1 MDTWAKL
8 VEALAALI
16 WPLLVL
22 VVVLRFAPAVRA
34 LIESAKSRRFTVK
47 LGGQELT
54 MDEVSE
60 QQNNL
65 IADLQAQ
72 VAALRE
78 AVGVE
83 NLPSTATDSPA
94 TAARRTAPAVLWV
107 DDQPKNNSYFV
118 QQLTAGGIDVDLAL
132 STAEGLQ
139 RFEDGNYR
147 LVVSDIGRREEGEY
161 RRRAGLEFLSA
172 IRAVNDK
179 VPVALYTSSRSA
191 RDHSRE
197 AAALGATLVTS
208 SPTELAELLRRSLR
222 EWSA

>member
-1 MDTWAKL
+1 MDNWAKL
-8 VEALAALI
+8 VKALAALV
-16 WPLLVL
+16 WPLLVI
-22 VVVLRFAPAVRA
+22 VVVLRFAPAMRA

-60 QQNNL
+60 QQGNL

-78 AVGVE
+78 AVGVD
-83 NLPSTATDSPA
+83 NLPSRPTDSPA
-94 TAARRTAPAVLWV
+94 DAAGRTAPVVLWV

-118 QQLTAGGIDVDLAL
+118 QQLTSGGIDVHLAL

-139 RFEDGNYR
+139 RFEGGNYR
-147 LVVSDIGRREEGEY
+147 LVVSDIGRKEEGEY
-161 RRRAGLEFLSA
+161 RRRAGLQLLSA
-172 IRAVNDK
+172 IRSVNDK
-179 VPVALYTSSRSA
+179 VPVALYTSSRGA
-191 RDHSRE
+191 REHSRE
-197 AAALGATLVTS
+197 ATDLGATLVTS
-208 SPTELAELLRRSLR
+208 SPTELANLLRISLP

>member
-1 MDTWAKL
+1 MDSWVKL
-8 VEALAALI
+8 VEALAALF

-22 VVVLRFAPAVRA
+22 VLVLRFAPAVRA

-60 QQNNL
+60 QQANL
-65 IADLQAQ
+65 IGDLQTQ

-78 AVGVE
+78 AVGVDS
-83 NLPSTATDSPA
+83 LPSRATDSPA
-94 TAARRTAPAVLWV
+94 DAPDRTAPIVLWV
-107 DDQPKNNSYFV
+107 DDRPKNNSWFL

-139 RFEDGNYR
+139 RFDVGHYR
-147 LVVSDIGRREEGEY
+147 LVVSDIGRKEEGEY
-161 RRRAGLEFLSA
+161 RRRAGLELLCA

-179 VPVALYTSSRSA
+179 VPLALYTSSRSA

-197 AAALGATLVTS
+197 ATDLGATLVTS
-208 SPTELAELLRRSLR
+208 SPTVLADFLRRSLP

>member
-1 MDTWAKL
+1 MDNWAKL
-8 VEALAALI
+8 VEALAALV
-16 WPLLVL
+16 WPLLVI
-22 VVVLRFAPAVRA
+22 VVVLRFAPAMRA

-60 QQNNL
+60 QQGNL

-78 AVGVE
+78 AVGVD
-83 NLPSTATDSPA
+83 NLPSRPTDSPA
-94 TAARRTAPAVLWV
+94 DAAGRTAPVVLWV

-118 QQLTAGGIDVDLAL
+118 QQLTSGGIDVHLAL

-139 RFEDGNYR
+139 RFEGGNYR
-147 LVVSDIGRREEGEY
+147 LVVSDIGRKEEGEY
-161 RRRAGLEFLSA
+161 RRRAGLQLLSA
-172 IRAVNDK
+172 IRSVNDK
-179 VPVALYTSSRSA
+179 VPVALYTSSRGA
-191 RDHSRE
+191 REHSRE
-197 AAALGATLVTS
+197 ATDLGATLVTS
-208 SPTELAELLRRSLR
+208 SPTELANLLRISLP